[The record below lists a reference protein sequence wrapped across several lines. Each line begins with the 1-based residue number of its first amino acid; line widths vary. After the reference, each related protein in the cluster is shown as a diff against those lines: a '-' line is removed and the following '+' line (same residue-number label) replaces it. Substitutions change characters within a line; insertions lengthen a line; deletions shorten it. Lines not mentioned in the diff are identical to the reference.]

1 MTTDGEGAK
10 AVLSRVSEGS
20 VLLSELRALTS
31 KADST
36 AGSRNPGIG
45 EFITSWVEGSVIYR
59 WLTAEP
65 EPDVIVI
72 DLRETW
78 TVGPVVAVLD
88 WGVEVLALYWEQSQ
102 MSGVLEQCRNL
113 VERGTETQIGQ
124 VMAALL
130 LPPEPAD
137 DHQSADATARNTENS
152 DEREEVP
159 ENVNADDT
167 VSTEDKYLDRR

>member
-1 MTTDGEGAK
+1 MTTDGEGVK

-31 KADST
+31 KVDST

-45 EFITSWVEGSVIYR
+45 KFIPSWVGSSVLYR

-88 WGVEVLALYWEQSQ
+88 WGVGFLASYWEGSQ
-102 MSGVLEQCRNL
+102 MSRVLGQCRNL
-113 VERGTETQIGQ
+113 VERGAETQIGQ

-137 DHQSADATARNTENS
+137 DPQSADALGKNAGNS
-152 DEREEVP
+152 DEREGVP
-159 ENVNADDT
+159 ENVDADDT
-167 VSTEDKYLDRR
+167 VSTEDEYLDRR